1 MAIMTLKG
9 KRKIESDLKNL
20 VEVERPSVIRAIEEA
35 RSHGDIS
42 ENAEFHAA
50 KERQSYIEGKIRE
63 LSAKIASSEVIDPSS
78 LKLDK
83 VAFGATVTVLNVE
96 SGVKVKYQIVGED
109 EADVKTGS
117 ISIMSPIARAL
128 IGKKNGDLV
137 EVNTPRGFIEY
148 EIINIEYV

>member
-1 MAIMTLKG
+1 MTLKG

-128 IGKKNGDLV
+128 IGKKNGNLV
-137 EVNTPRGFIEY
+137 EVNTHRGFIEY

>member
-1 MAIMTLKG
+1 MTLKG